1 MVQVKKLLMAGATF
15 SVALGIGFVMQNGDV
30 LAARFGTEPAVVT
43 DVASPLA
50 EPMTAAS
57 PITDSPDKLADAE
70 PAMPAPM
77 PEPLKSAIAIPAPM
91 PKPAVPAAPVRLA
104 AVEADAPLTDAP
116 PAGQPIPPLQCE
128 PDMTARNG
136 PAAMVTLSISAPCA
150 TDTPFVIHHQGMM
163 ISALTDATGKTSITV
178 PALAEAAVFIAAFP
192 DGSGAVATSV
202 VPDVVGYERAVLQ
215 WQGDT
220 GLNIQAYENGAAYG
234 ESGNV
239 SATSPRDAA
248 IAVSGEGGFLVRL
261 GETGAVNPQ
270 IAEVY
275 TYPVGVMAK
284 DSAVDLSVE
293 AEITSANCGRD
304 IAAQSIQIVPG
315 SDPQAVDLTMTMP
328 ACDGVGDFLVLNNM
342 FDGIRVAA
350 R

>member
-1 MVQVKKLLMAGATF
+1 MVQVKKLMMAGATF

-30 LAARFGTEPAVVT
+30 LAARFGSEPAVVT

-57 PITDSPDKLADAE
+57 PITLSPALLAVIE
-70 PAMPAPM
+70 PALPSLM
-77 PEPLKSAIAIPAPM
+77 PEPLKSAIALPTPM
-91 PKPAVPAAPVRLA
+91 PKPAAPATPLRLA
-104 AVEADAPLTDAP
+104 MVKADTPLTDAP
-116 PAGQPIPPLQCE
+116 PAGRPIPPLLCE

-136 PAAMVTLSISAPCA
+136 PAAMVTLSLSAPCA

-163 ISALTDATGKTSITV
+163 ISALTDATGKASITV
-178 PALAEAAVFIAAFP
+178 PALTEAAAFIAAFP

-202 VPDVVGYERAVLQ
+202 VPDVAGYERAVLQ
-215 WQGDT
+215 WQGDA
-220 GLNIQAYENGAAYG
+220 GVSIQAYENGASYG
-234 ESGNV
+234 EPGNV
-239 SATSPRDAA
+239 SAQSPGKAA
-248 IAVSGEGGFLVRL
+248 DAVSGRGGFLVRL

-275 TYPVGVMAK
+275 TYPVGVTAG
-284 DSAVDLSVE
+284 DRSVDLSVE
-293 AEITSANCGRD
+293 AEITSANCGRA

-315 SDPQAVDLTMTMP
+315 SDPAAVDLTMTMP

-342 FDGIRVAA
+342 FDDIRVAA